1 MLMLPDKNSLL
12 GAARSTPLPYSAA
25 GRVAA
30 DQTEWW
36 VPLVWPAC
44 QAEHL
49 GGSGAA
55 GTPLPKSSTA
65 TKTGSPGH
73 DQSHP

>member
-1 MLMLPDKNSLL
+1 MLMLADKNSLM
-12 GAARSTPLPYSAA
+12 GVARSTPLPYSAA

-36 VPLVWPAC
+36 APQVWPAC

-55 GTPLPKSSTA
+55 GTPPTEVLN
-65 TKTGSPGH
+65 
-73 DQSHP
+73 SHKDG